1 MGRCSE
7 CGLLAGEGELTCTF
21 CRVRTRWWT
30 VLDDIPVG
38 LRSWAISTVRI
49 WTGIIQEEA
58 DKYLEFQRARE
69 AAENTAAAKSAS
81 LAKPPSAPKEGSE
94 KKEEAERPDKS
105 WIKPKEEKD
114 RPKSP
119 GGSPGVVEIVG
130 VEEEGKTSSG
140 SKVLKED
147 QKTPKRRSRSDKRRE
162 RSRSRHSRKRR
173 KKSSSPRSKPAK
185 EDRDRSRKRDQ
196 PVRDKEKKARP
207 TVRPPTT
214 PSRSPPK
221 GRGGPPP
228 KEPPVARHYGPPPAV
243 QRPTGRQWSGPI
255 QAWHR
260 EPQYWGT
267 NKGRKKKEEQYYF
280 RR

>member
-1 MGRCSE
+1 M
-7 CGLLAGEGELTCTF
+7 
-21 CRVRTRWWT
+21 
-30 VLDDIPVG
+30 DDIPVG

-147 QKTPKRRSRSDKRRE
+147 QKTPKRRSRE
-162 RSRSRHSRKRR
+162 
-173 KKSSSPRSKPAK
+173 
-185 EDRDRSRKRDQ
+185 
-196 PVRDKEKKARP
+196 
-207 TVRPPTT
+207 
-214 PSRSPPK
+214 
-221 GRGGPPP
+221 
-228 KEPPVARHYGPPPAV
+228 
-243 QRPTGRQWSGPI
+243 
-255 QAWHR
+255 
-260 EPQYWGT
+260 
-267 NKGRKKKEEQYYF
+267 
-280 RR
+280 